1 MRYPQTHKSCAVAV
15 SALSHTIQGMGPSAR
30 ATLIFDGDDT
40 LWRTMP
46 LYTAAKQQFIRQMG
60 KWGFDV
66 IAVEAEFE
74 ERDVR
79 NVANWGFTVE
89 RFRRSMLET
98 YRLFSEKRGRVIRPP
113 DELRISTFAAS
124 VLRRKVRAMPG
135 ARAVLERLQGT
146 CRLVLVSKG
155 EPGLQARRVVE
166 SRLGQFFER
175 VMIVPGKDRAVFGE
189 IVAELGLRPARS
201 WSIGDSF
208 RSDIKPAL
216 EAGLNAIWIPQSTW
230 GYESSGPTGEDGA
243 VVRID
248 TIRALPTALKEVG
261 ALDDISL

>member
-1 MRYPQTHKSCAVAV
+1 
-15 SALSHTIQGMGPSAR
+15 
-30 ATLIFDGDDT
+30 
-40 LWRTMP
+40 
-46 LYTAAKQQFIRQMG
+46 MG

-66 IAVEAEFE
+66 MAVEAEFE

-79 NVANWGFTVE
+79 NVAHWGFTVE

-98 YRLFSEKRGRVIRPP
+98 YYLFSEKRGRVVLPP
-113 DELRISTFAAS
+113 DELRISTFAES

-135 ARAVLERLQGT
+135 ARAVLERLHGT

-155 EPGLQARRVVE
+155 EQGLQTRRVVE

-175 VMIVPGKDRAVFGE
+175 VMIVPGKDSEVFRE

-216 EAGLNAIWIPQSTW
+216 EAGLNAVWIPQRTW
-230 GYESSGPTGEDGA
+230 SYESSGSMGEDGA

-248 TIRALPTALKEVG
+248 TIRALPKVLKAAG